1 MQDKIAQEV
10 QDALTATP
18 EEINF
23 EQLQNENSSP
33 LNQPVIEKDIG
44 GERPVETDEEKQ
56 KSWNVWKPEQEHK
69 TLDELEPG
77 RSGNTQTDFRTK
89 VEAKVE
95 KEKEQEP
102 LDAPEQ
108 EINGNGFDT
117 ETDETLTDQDFEVPL
132 AQANQAADAILG
144 MSNNVLAVGG
154 GYFVKIRKHQEF
166 YEFEEIIQVVDQQNE
181 KNVERIKLD
190 KEDQALL
197 RPLLA
202 QVLRKKAK
210 KLTPEQ
216 QLMGAVISILMKKAQ
231 VVMEVRAENS
241 LLENRILD
249 IVRQEKGESEIE
261 DIEEEDEKEDVS
273 DGTDS
278 AFAKSSVRDSR
289 PQGEQSVKAEVEK
302 VTAARRTNSDLGN
315 IPISNASEPA
325 IDGKMARIEAASE
338 TSNAMPQSTYSGDAG
353 YSKSKKRKASKPVI
367 SDFHWLLGSWKNPTE
382 NGFSYEKWEITGK
395 KSLAANGYLIQGKD
409 TIFIEKMELKQVRNK
424 VFYITN
430 VAVNKTILKFEI
442 SPG

>member
-10 QDALTATP
+10 QDALTASP
-18 EEINF
+18 EDISF
-23 EQLQNENSSP
+23 EQLQNEDSSP

-44 GERPVETDEEKQ
+44 GERPVETEEEKQ
-56 KSWNVWKPEQEHK
+56 KSWNVWKPEKDVK
-69 TLDELEPG
+69 TIDELEPG
-77 RSGNTQTDFRTK
+77 RSGNTQTDFRST
-89 VEAKVE
+89 VEENVL
-95 KEKEQEP
+95 KEKAQEP

-108 EINGNGFDT
+108 EINGNGFESQEEDAV
-117 ETDETLTDQDFEVPL
+117 TDADFQVPL

-154 GYFVKIRKHQEF
+154 GYFVKVKKHQEF

-231 VVMEVRAENS
+231 MVMEVRAENS

-249 IVRQEKGESEIE
+249 IVRQEKGYSDQDEDEEAIDDVSESEQGSGNAEVYTERSRSTKADYQNSQTEKEHNRKAKEEKPQEASTIQ
-261 DIEEEDEKEDVS
+261 DIEAEEVDEDLPILEVAAEQKPED
-273 DGTDS
+273 
-278 AFAKSSVRDSR
+278 
-289 PQGEQSVKAEVEK
+289 
-302 VTAARRTNSDLGN
+302 
-315 IPISNASEPA
+315 
-325 IDGKMARIEAASE
+325 
-338 TSNAMPQSTYSGDAG
+338 
-353 YSKSKKRKASKPVI
+353 
-367 SDFHWLLGSWKNPTE
+367 
-382 NGFSYEKWEITGK
+382 
-395 KSLAANGYLIQGKD
+395 
-409 TIFIEKMELKQVRNK
+409 
-424 VFYITN
+424 
-430 VAVNKTILKFEI
+430 
-442 SPG
+442 

>member
-1 MQDKIAQEV
+1 MQDNIAKEV
-10 QDALTATP
+10 QDALTASP

-23 EQLQNENSSP
+23 EQLQNEDSSP

-44 GERPVETDEEKQ
+44 GERPVETEEEKQ

-77 RSGNTQTDFRTK
+77 RSGNTQTDFRSN
-89 VEAKVE
+89 VEANLE
-95 KEKEQEP
+95 KEKAQEP

-108 EINGNGFDT
+108 DINGNGFDT
-117 ETDETLTDQDFEVPL
+117 DVDETVTDQDFEVPL

-166 YEFEEIIQVVDQQNE
+166 YEFEEIIQVVDQQND

-249 IVRQEKGESEIE
+249 IVRQEKGDTEID
-261 DIEEEDEKEDVS
+261 DIEEDVIDNDES
-273 DGTDS
+273 DSSNS
-278 AFAKSSVRDSR
+278 AFAKAEPKQEPVQRKVNKLEPTIQDI
-289 PQGEQSVKAEVEK
+289 EVEE
-302 VTAARRTNSDLGN
+302 VDDD
-315 IPISNASEPA
+315 IPIIDVAEEPQNN
-325 IDGKMARIEAASE
+325 S
-338 TSNAMPQSTYSGDAG
+338 
-353 YSKSKKRKASKPVI
+353 
-367 SDFHWLLGSWKNPTE
+367 
-382 NGFSYEKWEITGK
+382 
-395 KSLAANGYLIQGKD
+395 
-409 TIFIEKMELKQVRNK
+409 
-424 VFYITN
+424 
-430 VAVNKTILKFEI
+430 
-442 SPG
+442 

>member
-1 MQDKIAQEV
+1 MQDNIAKEV
-10 QDALTATP
+10 QEALTASP

-23 EQLQNENSSP
+23 EQLQNEDSSP

-44 GERPVETDEEKQ
+44 GECPVETEEEKQ

-77 RSGNTQTDFRTK
+77 RSGNTQTDFRST
-89 VEAKVE
+89 VEANVE
-95 KEKEQEP
+95 KEKAQEP

-108 EINGNGFDT
+108 DINGNGFDT
-117 ETDETLTDQDFEVPL
+117 EADETVTDQDFEVPL

-166 YEFEEIIQVVDQQNE
+166 YEFEEIIQVVDQQND
-181 KNVERIKLD
+181 KNVECIKLD

-231 VVMEVRAENS
+231 VVMEVRAENN

-249 IVRQEKGESEIE
+249 IVRQEKGETEID
-261 DIEEEDEKEDVS
+261 DIEEDVIDNDES
-273 DGTDS
+273 DSSNS

-289 PQGEQSVKAEVEK
+289 PQRERSAKAEPKQEPVQRK
-302 VTAARRTNSDLGN
+302 VTKKEPTIQDIEVEEVDDD
-315 IPISNASEPA
+315 IPIIDVAEEPQNN
-325 IDGKMARIEAASE
+325 S
-338 TSNAMPQSTYSGDAG
+338 
-353 YSKSKKRKASKPVI
+353 
-367 SDFHWLLGSWKNPTE
+367 
-382 NGFSYEKWEITGK
+382 
-395 KSLAANGYLIQGKD
+395 
-409 TIFIEKMELKQVRNK
+409 
-424 VFYITN
+424 
-430 VAVNKTILKFEI
+430 
-442 SPG
+442 

>member
-23 EQLQNENSSP
+23 EQLQNEDSSP

-44 GERPVETDEEKQ
+44 GERPVDADEEKQ

-89 VEAKVE
+89 VEAKFE
-95 KEKEQEP
+95 KEKAQEP

-117 ETDETLTDQDFEVPL
+117 EADETVTDQHFEVPL

-166 YEFEEIIQVVDQQNE
+166 YEFEEIIQVVDQQND

-249 IVRQEKGESEIE
+249 IVRQEKGETEIE
-261 DIEEEDEKEDVS
+261 DVEEEDENKDVS

-278 AFAKSSVRDSR
+278 AFAK
-289 PQGEQSVKAEVEK
+289 AEVEK
-302 VTAARRTNSDLGN
+302 EIKPKLTIQDIEVEEVDDD
-315 IPISNASEPA
+315 IPIIDVAEEPQNN
-325 IDGKMARIEAASE
+325 S
-338 TSNAMPQSTYSGDAG
+338 
-353 YSKSKKRKASKPVI
+353 
-367 SDFHWLLGSWKNPTE
+367 
-382 NGFSYEKWEITGK
+382 
-395 KSLAANGYLIQGKD
+395 
-409 TIFIEKMELKQVRNK
+409 
-424 VFYITN
+424 
-430 VAVNKTILKFEI
+430 
-442 SPG
+442 

>member
-23 EQLQNENSSP
+23 EQLQNEDSSP

-77 RSGNTQTDFRTK
+77 RSGNIQTDFRTK

-95 KEKEQEP
+95 KEKAQEP

-108 EINGNGFDT
+108 DINGNGFDT
-117 ETDETLTDQDFEVPL
+117 EADETVTDQDFEVPL

-249 IVRQEKGESEIE
+249 IVRQEKGETEIE
-261 DIEEEDEKEDVS
+261 DIEEEDENKDN
-273 DGTDS
+273 TDS
-278 AFAKSSVRDSR
+278 SDYAFAKAQPEKHTKPEPTIQDI
-289 PQGEQSVKAEVEK
+289 EVEE
-302 VTAARRTNSDLGN
+302 VDDD
-315 IPISNASEPA
+315 IPIIDVAEEPQ
-325 IDGKMARIEAASE
+325 
-338 TSNAMPQSTYSGDAG
+338 NN
-353 YSKSKKRKASKPVI
+353 
-367 SDFHWLLGSWKNPTE
+367 L
-382 NGFSYEKWEITGK
+382 
-395 KSLAANGYLIQGKD
+395 
-409 TIFIEKMELKQVRNK
+409 
-424 VFYITN
+424 
-430 VAVNKTILKFEI
+430 
-442 SPG
+442 

>member
-23 EQLQNENSSP
+23 EQLQNEDSSP

-95 KEKEQEP
+95 KEKAQEP

-108 EINGNGFDT
+108 EINGNGFNAEADQT
-117 ETDETLTDQDFEVPL
+117 ITNQDFEVPL

-144 MSNNVLAVGG
+144 MSNNMLAVGG
-154 GYFVKIRKHQEF
+154 GYFVKIKKHQEF
-166 YEFEEIIQVVDQQNE
+166 YEFEEIIQVVDQQND
-181 KNVERIKLD
+181 KNIERIKLD

-216 QLMGAVISILMKKAQ
+216 QLMGAVVSILMKKAQ

-241 LLENRILD
+241 LLEHRILD
-249 IVRQEKGESEIE
+249 IVRQEKGETEIE
-261 DIEEEDEKEDVS
+261 NLEDKAVS
-273 DGTDS
+273 DVENNEATVT
-278 AFAKSSVRDSR
+278 KSSLRDSR
-289 PQGEQSVKAEVEK
+289 SQVQHSVKIESENSTKPEPNVQDIVVEK
-302 VTAARRTNSDLGN
+302 VDRDLVVLE
-315 IPISNASEPA
+315 SS
-325 IDGKMARIEAASE
+325 GKQKPEA
-338 TSNAMPQSTYSGDAG
+338 
-353 YSKSKKRKASKPVI
+353 
-367 SDFHWLLGSWKNPTE
+367 
-382 NGFSYEKWEITGK
+382 
-395 KSLAANGYLIQGKD
+395 
-409 TIFIEKMELKQVRNK
+409 
-424 VFYITN
+424 
-430 VAVNKTILKFEI
+430 
-442 SPG
+442 

>member
-23 EQLQNENSSP
+23 EQLQNEDSSP

-69 TLDELEPG
+69 TLHELEPG

-95 KEKEQEP
+95 KEKAQEP

-108 EINGNGFDT
+108 EINGNEFDT
-117 ETDETLTDQDFEVPL
+117 EADETVTDQDFEVPL

-241 LLENRILD
+241 LLENRIID
-249 IVRQEKGESEIE
+249 IVRQEKGETEIE
-261 DIEEEDEKEDVS
+261 DIEEEDENEDVS

-278 AFAKSSVRDSR
+278 AFAK
-289 PQGEQSVKAEVEK
+289 AEVEK
-302 VTAARRTNSDLGN
+302 EIKPELTIQDIEVEEVDDD
-315 IPISNASEPA
+315 IPITDVAEEPQNN
-325 IDGKMARIEAASE
+325 S
-338 TSNAMPQSTYSGDAG
+338 
-353 YSKSKKRKASKPVI
+353 
-367 SDFHWLLGSWKNPTE
+367 
-382 NGFSYEKWEITGK
+382 
-395 KSLAANGYLIQGKD
+395 
-409 TIFIEKMELKQVRNK
+409 
-424 VFYITN
+424 
-430 VAVNKTILKFEI
+430 
-442 SPG
+442 

>member
-1 MQDKIAQEV
+1 MQDTIAQEV
-10 QDALTATP
+10 QDALTASP

-23 EQLQNENSSP
+23 EQLQNEDSSP

-44 GERPVETDEEKQ
+44 GERPVETEEEKQ

-77 RSGNTQTDFRTK
+77 RSGNTQTDFRSS

-95 KEKEQEP
+95 KEKAREP

-108 EINGNGFDT
+108 DINGNGFDA
-117 ETDETLTDQDFEVPL
+117 DEDDTVTDQDFEVPL

-154 GYFVKIRKHQEF
+154 GYFVKIKKHQEF
-166 YEFEEIIQVVDQQNE
+166 YEFEEIIQVVDEQNN

-231 VVMEVRAENS
+231 IVLEVRAENN

-249 IVRQEKGESEIE
+249 IVRQEKGETEVD
-261 DIEEEDEKEDVS
+261 DIEEEDSEEVKNNDEY
-273 DGTDS
+273 
-278 AFAKSSVRDSR
+278 AFAK
-289 PQGEQSVKAEVEK
+289 AESEEEPLKQK
-302 VTAARRTNSDLGN
+302 VSKPESTIED
-315 IPISNASEPA
+315 
-325 IDGKMARIEAASE
+325 IEAE
-338 TSNAMPQSTYSGDAG
+338 EVDEDLPILEVGEEPQNNS
-353 YSKSKKRKASKPVI
+353 
-367 SDFHWLLGSWKNPTE
+367 
-382 NGFSYEKWEITGK
+382 
-395 KSLAANGYLIQGKD
+395 
-409 TIFIEKMELKQVRNK
+409 
-424 VFYITN
+424 
-430 VAVNKTILKFEI
+430 
-442 SPG
+442 

>member
-1 MQDKIAQEV
+1 MQDTIAQEV
-10 QDALTATP
+10 QDALTASP

-23 EQLQNENSSP
+23 EQLQNEDSSP

-44 GERPVETDEEKQ
+44 GERPVETEEEKQ
-56 KSWNVWKPEQEHK
+56 KSWNVWKPDQEHK

-77 RSGNTQTDFRTK
+77 RSGNTQIDFRSS

-95 KEKEQEP
+95 KEKAREP

-108 EINGNGFDT
+108 DINGNGFDT
-117 ETDETLTDQDFEVPL
+117 EVDETVTDQDFEVPL

-154 GYFVKIRKHQEF
+154 GYFVKITKHQEF
-166 YEFEEIIQVVDQQNE
+166 YEFEEIIQVLDEQNN

-231 VVMEVRAENS
+231 IVLEVRAENN

-249 IVRQEKGESEIE
+249 IVRQEKGETGID
-261 DIEEEDEKEDVS
+261 DIEEEDSEEKENNDEY
-273 DGTDS
+273 
-278 AFAKSSVRDSR
+278 AFAKAKVEPKPKEETLQEQMNKPDSSIED
-289 PQGEQSVKAEVEK
+289 
-302 VTAARRTNSDLGN
+302 
-315 IPISNASEPA
+315 
-325 IDGKMARIEAASE
+325 IEAE
-338 TSNAMPQSTYSGDAG
+338 EVDEDLPILEVTEEPQNNS
-353 YSKSKKRKASKPVI
+353 
-367 SDFHWLLGSWKNPTE
+367 
-382 NGFSYEKWEITGK
+382 
-395 KSLAANGYLIQGKD
+395 
-409 TIFIEKMELKQVRNK
+409 
-424 VFYITN
+424 
-430 VAVNKTILKFEI
+430 
-442 SPG
+442 

>member
-1 MQDKIAQEV
+1 MQDNIAKEV
-10 QDALTATP
+10 QEALTASP

-23 EQLQNENSSP
+23 EQLQNEDSSP

-44 GERPVETDEEKQ
+44 GERPVETEEEKQ

-77 RSGNTQTDFRTK
+77 RSGNTQTDFRST
-89 VEAKVE
+89 VEANVE
-95 KEKEQEP
+95 KEKAQEP

-108 EINGNGFDT
+108 DINGNGFDT
-117 ETDETLTDQDFEVPL
+117 EADETVTDQDFEVPL

-166 YEFEEIIQVVDQQNE
+166 YEFEEIIQVVDQQNDR
-181 KNVERIKLD
+181 NVERIKLD

-249 IVRQEKGESEIE
+249 IVRQEKGETEVDDIEDDNINNDESDSSNSAFAKAEPKQDPVQRKVNKPEPSIE
-261 DIEEEDEKEDVS
+261 DIEVEEVDD
-273 DGTDS
+273 D
-278 AFAKSSVRDSR
+278 
-289 PQGEQSVKAEVEK
+289 
-302 VTAARRTNSDLGN
+302 
-315 IPISNASEPA
+315 IPIIDVAEEPQNN
-325 IDGKMARIEAASE
+325 S
-338 TSNAMPQSTYSGDAG
+338 
-353 YSKSKKRKASKPVI
+353 
-367 SDFHWLLGSWKNPTE
+367 
-382 NGFSYEKWEITGK
+382 
-395 KSLAANGYLIQGKD
+395 
-409 TIFIEKMELKQVRNK
+409 
-424 VFYITN
+424 
-430 VAVNKTILKFEI
+430 
-442 SPG
+442 

>member
-23 EQLQNENSSP
+23 EQLQNEDSSP

-44 GERPVETDEEKQ
+44 GERPVDADEEKQ

-117 ETDETLTDQDFEVPL
+117 EADETAADQDFEVPL

-166 YEFEEIIQVVDQQNE
+166 YEFEEIIQVVDQQND

-249 IVRQEKGESEIE
+249 IVRQEKGETEIE
-261 DIEEEDEKEDVS
+261 DVEEEDENKDVS

-278 AFAKSSVRDSR
+278 AFAK
-289 PQGEQSVKAEVEK
+289 AEVEK
-302 VTAARRTNSDLGN
+302 EIKPKLTIQDIEVEEVDDD
-315 IPISNASEPA
+315 IPIIDVAEEPQNN
-325 IDGKMARIEAASE
+325 S
-338 TSNAMPQSTYSGDAG
+338 
-353 YSKSKKRKASKPVI
+353 
-367 SDFHWLLGSWKNPTE
+367 
-382 NGFSYEKWEITGK
+382 
-395 KSLAANGYLIQGKD
+395 
-409 TIFIEKMELKQVRNK
+409 
-424 VFYITN
+424 
-430 VAVNKTILKFEI
+430 
-442 SPG
+442 

>member
-23 EQLQNENSSP
+23 EQLQNEDSSP

-44 GERPVETDEEKQ
+44 GERPVETEEEKQ

-117 ETDETLTDQDFEVPL
+117 EADETVTDQDFEVPL

-166 YEFEEIIQVVDQQNE
+166 YEFEEIIQVVDQQND

-202 QVLRKKAK
+202 QVLRRKAK

-249 IVRQEKGESEIE
+249 IVRQEKVETEVE
-261 DIEEEDEKEDVS
+261 DIKEEDENEDVS

-289 PQGEQSVKAEVEK
+289 PQGERSVKAQPEQEPLQKKVNKPEPTIQDIEVEE
-302 VTAARRTNSDLGN
+302 VDDD
-315 IPISNASEPA
+315 IPIIDVAEEPQNN
-325 IDGKMARIEAASE
+325 S
-338 TSNAMPQSTYSGDAG
+338 
-353 YSKSKKRKASKPVI
+353 
-367 SDFHWLLGSWKNPTE
+367 
-382 NGFSYEKWEITGK
+382 
-395 KSLAANGYLIQGKD
+395 
-409 TIFIEKMELKQVRNK
+409 
-424 VFYITN
+424 
-430 VAVNKTILKFEI
+430 
-442 SPG
+442 

>member
-23 EQLQNENSSP
+23 EQLQNEDSSP

-44 GERPVETDEEKQ
+44 GERPVESEDEKQ

-95 KEKEQEP
+95 KEKAQEP

-117 ETDETLTDQDFEVPL
+117 EADETVTDQDFEVPL

-166 YEFEEIIQVVDQQNE
+166 YEFEEIIQVVDQQND

-249 IVRQEKGESEIE
+249 IVRQEKGETEID
-261 DIEEEDEKEDVS
+261 DIEEDDINNDERDNSK
-273 DGTDS
+273 S
-278 AFAKSSVRDSR
+278 AFAKAEPKQEPLQKKVNKPEPTIQDI
-289 PQGEQSVKAEVEK
+289 EVEE
-302 VTAARRTNSDLGN
+302 VDDD
-315 IPISNASEPA
+315 IPIIDVAEEPQNN
-325 IDGKMARIEAASE
+325 S
-338 TSNAMPQSTYSGDAG
+338 
-353 YSKSKKRKASKPVI
+353 
-367 SDFHWLLGSWKNPTE
+367 
-382 NGFSYEKWEITGK
+382 
-395 KSLAANGYLIQGKD
+395 
-409 TIFIEKMELKQVRNK
+409 
-424 VFYITN
+424 
-430 VAVNKTILKFEI
+430 
-442 SPG
+442 

>member
-23 EQLQNENSSP
+23 EQLQNEDSSP

-44 GERPVETDEEKQ
+44 GERPVETEEEKQ

-95 KEKEQEP
+95 KEKEQES

-117 ETDETLTDQDFEVPL
+117 EADETVTDQDFEVPL

-166 YEFEEIIQVVDQQNE
+166 YEFEEIIQVVDQQND

-202 QVLRKKAK
+202 QVLRRKAK

-249 IVRQEKGESEIE
+249 IVRQEKVETEVE
-261 DIEEEDEKEDVS
+261 DIKEEDENEDVS

-289 PQGEQSVKAEVEK
+289 PQGERSVKAQPEQEPLQKKVNKPEPTIQDIEVEE
-302 VTAARRTNSDLGN
+302 VDDD
-315 IPISNASEPA
+315 IPIIDVAEEPQNN
-325 IDGKMARIEAASE
+325 S
-338 TSNAMPQSTYSGDAG
+338 
-353 YSKSKKRKASKPVI
+353 
-367 SDFHWLLGSWKNPTE
+367 
-382 NGFSYEKWEITGK
+382 
-395 KSLAANGYLIQGKD
+395 
-409 TIFIEKMELKQVRNK
+409 
-424 VFYITN
+424 
-430 VAVNKTILKFEI
+430 
-442 SPG
+442 

>member
-23 EQLQNENSSP
+23 EQLQNEDSSP

-44 GERPVETDEEKQ
+44 GERPVETEEEKQ

-117 ETDETLTDQDFEVPL
+117 EADETVTDQDFEVPL

-166 YEFEEIIQVVDQQNE
+166 YEFEEIIQVVDQQND

-231 VVMEVRAENS
+231 VVMEVRAENNI
-241 LLENRILD
+241 LEERILD
-249 IVRQEKGESEIE
+249 IIPNNIHQCVPLYIGSRLDVETAEKFFN
-261 DIEEEDEKEDVS
+261 D
-273 DGTDS
+273 
-278 AFAKSSVRDSR
+278 
-289 PQGEQSVKAEVEK
+289 
-302 VTAARRTNSDLGN
+302 
-315 IPISNASEPA
+315 
-325 IDGKMARIEAASE
+325 
-338 TSNAMPQSTYSGDAG
+338 
-353 YSKSKKRKASKPVI
+353 
-367 SDFHWLLGSWKNPTE
+367 
-382 NGFSYEKWEITGK
+382 
-395 KSLAANGYLIQGKD
+395 
-409 TIFIEKMELKQVRNK
+409 
-424 VFYITN
+424 
-430 VAVNKTILKFEI
+430 
-442 SPG
+442 

>member
-23 EQLQNENSSP
+23 EQLQNEDSSP

-44 GERPVETDEEKQ
+44 GERPVDADEEKQ

-95 KEKEQEP
+95 KEKEQES

-117 ETDETLTDQDFEVPL
+117 EADETVTDQDFEVPL

-166 YEFEEIIQVVDQQNE
+166 YEFEEIIQVVDQQND

-202 QVLRKKAK
+202 QVLRRKAK

-241 LLENRILD
+241 LLENRIID
-249 IVRQEKGESEIE
+249 IVRQEKGETEIE
-261 DIEEEDEKEDVS
+261 DIEEEDENEDVS

-289 PQGEQSVKAEVEK
+289 PQGERSVKAQPEQEPLQKKVNKPEPTIQDIEVEE
-302 VTAARRTNSDLGN
+302 VDDD
-315 IPISNASEPA
+315 IPIIDVAEEPQNN
-325 IDGKMARIEAASE
+325 S
-338 TSNAMPQSTYSGDAG
+338 
-353 YSKSKKRKASKPVI
+353 
-367 SDFHWLLGSWKNPTE
+367 
-382 NGFSYEKWEITGK
+382 
-395 KSLAANGYLIQGKD
+395 
-409 TIFIEKMELKQVRNK
+409 
-424 VFYITN
+424 
-430 VAVNKTILKFEI
+430 
-442 SPG
+442 

>member
-1 MQDKIAQEV
+1 MQDNIAKEV
-10 QDALTATP
+10 QEALTASP

-23 EQLQNENSSP
+23 EQLQNEDSSP

-44 GERPVETDEEKQ
+44 GERPVDTDEEKQ

-77 RSGNTQTDFRTK
+77 RSGNTQTDFRST
-89 VEAKVE
+89 VEANVE
-95 KEKEQEP
+95 KEKAQEP

-108 EINGNGFDT
+108 DINGNGFDT
-117 ETDETLTDQDFEVPL
+117 EADDTVTDQDFEVPL

-166 YEFEEIIQVVDQQNE
+166 YEFEEIIQVVDQQND
-181 KNVERIKLD
+181 KNVKRIKLD

-249 IVRQEKGESEIE
+249 IVRQEKGETEVD
-261 DIEEEDEKEDVS
+261 DIEEDNINNDERDNS
-273 DGTDS
+273 NS
-278 AFAKSSVRDSR
+278 AFAKAEPKQEPVQRKVTEKEPTIQDI
-289 PQGEQSVKAEVEK
+289 EVEE
-302 VTAARRTNSDLGN
+302 VDDD
-315 IPISNASEPA
+315 IPIIDVAEEPQNN
-325 IDGKMARIEAASE
+325 S
-338 TSNAMPQSTYSGDAG
+338 
-353 YSKSKKRKASKPVI
+353 
-367 SDFHWLLGSWKNPTE
+367 
-382 NGFSYEKWEITGK
+382 
-395 KSLAANGYLIQGKD
+395 
-409 TIFIEKMELKQVRNK
+409 
-424 VFYITN
+424 
-430 VAVNKTILKFEI
+430 
-442 SPG
+442 

>member
-23 EQLQNENSSP
+23 EQLQNEDSSP

-95 KEKEQEP
+95 KEKAQEP

-117 ETDETLTDQDFEVPL
+117 EADETVTDQDFEVPL

-166 YEFEEIIQVVDQQNE
+166 YEFEEIIQVVDQQND

-249 IVRQEKGESEIE
+249 IVRQEKGETEIE
-261 DIEEEDEKEDVS
+261 DIEEEDENEDVT

-289 PQGEQSVKAEVEK
+289 PQGERSVKAQPEQ
-302 VTAARRTNSDLGN
+302 
-315 IPISNASEPA
+315 EPLQ
-325 IDGKMARIEAASE
+325 R
-338 TSNAMPQSTYSGDAG
+338 
-353 YSKSKKRKASKPVI
+353 KRK
-367 SDFHWLLGSWKNPTE
+367 
-382 NGFSYEKWEITGK
+382 
-395 KSLAANGYLIQGKD
+395 
-409 TIFIEKMELKQVRNK
+409 
-424 VFYITN
+424 
-430 VAVNKTILKFEI
+430 
-442 SPG
+442 

>member
-1 MQDKIAQEV
+1 MQDNIAKEV
-10 QDALTATP
+10 QEALTASP

-23 EQLQNENSSP
+23 EQLQNEDSSP

-44 GERPVETDEEKQ
+44 GERPVETEEEKQ

-77 RSGNTQTDFRTK
+77 GNGNTQIDFRSS

-95 KEKEQEP
+95 KEKAQEP

-108 EINGNGFDT
+108 DINGNGFDT
-117 ETDETLTDQDFEVPL
+117 EADETVTDQDFEVPL

-166 YEFEEIIQVVDQQNE
+166 YEFEEIIQVVDQQND

-249 IVRQEKGESEIE
+249 IVRQEKGETEVD
-261 DIEEEDEKEDVS
+261 DIEEEDENNDA
-273 DGTDS
+273 TDS
-278 AFAKSSVRDSR
+278 TDYAFAKAEPKQEPVQRKVTEKESTIQDI
-289 PQGEQSVKAEVEK
+289 EVEE
-302 VTAARRTNSDLGN
+302 VDDD
-315 IPISNASEPA
+315 IPIIDVAEEPQNN
-325 IDGKMARIEAASE
+325 S
-338 TSNAMPQSTYSGDAG
+338 
-353 YSKSKKRKASKPVI
+353 
-367 SDFHWLLGSWKNPTE
+367 
-382 NGFSYEKWEITGK
+382 
-395 KSLAANGYLIQGKD
+395 
-409 TIFIEKMELKQVRNK
+409 
-424 VFYITN
+424 
-430 VAVNKTILKFEI
+430 
-442 SPG
+442 

>member
-1 MQDKIAQEV
+1 MQDNIAKEV
-10 QDALTATP
+10 QDALTASP

-23 EQLQNENSSP
+23 EQLQNEDSSP

-44 GERPVETDEEKQ
+44 GERPMETEEEKQ

-77 RSGNTQTDFRTK
+77 RSGNTQIDFRSS
-89 VEAKVE
+89 VEANVE
-95 KEKEQEP
+95 KEKAQEP

-108 EINGNGFDT
+108 DINGNGFDT
-117 ETDETLTDQDFEVPL
+117 DAHETVTDQDFEVPL

-166 YEFEEIIQVVDQQNE
+166 YEFEEIIQVVDEQNT

-216 QLMGAVISILMKKAQ
+216 QLMGAVISILMRKAQ
-231 VVMEVRAENS
+231 VVMEVRTENS

-249 IVRQEKGESEIE
+249 IVRQEKRETEV
-261 DIEEEDEKEDVS
+261 DDVEEDDRDNDDIDRS
-273 DGTDS
+273 NS
-278 AFAKSSVRDSR
+278 AFAK
-289 PQGEQSVKAEVEK
+289 AEPKQEPE
-302 VTAARRTNSDLGN
+302 
-315 IPISNASEPA
+315 PI
-325 IDGKMARIEAASE
+325 IKDIEAEEVDEDLPILEVAE
-338 TSNAMPQSTYSGDAG
+338 EPQNNS
-353 YSKSKKRKASKPVI
+353 
-367 SDFHWLLGSWKNPTE
+367 
-382 NGFSYEKWEITGK
+382 
-395 KSLAANGYLIQGKD
+395 
-409 TIFIEKMELKQVRNK
+409 
-424 VFYITN
+424 
-430 VAVNKTILKFEI
+430 
-442 SPG
+442 

>member
-18 EEINF
+18 EQISF
-23 EQLQNENSSP
+23 EQLQNEDSSP

-44 GERPVETDEEKQ
+44 GERPVETEEEKQ
-56 KSWNVWKPEQEHK
+56 KSWNVWKPEKDVK
-69 TLDELEPG
+69 TIDELEPD
-77 RSGNTQTDFRTK
+77 RSGNTQTDFRST
-89 VEAKVE
+89 VEENVQ
-95 KEKEQEP
+95 KEKAQEP

-108 EINGNGFDT
+108 EINGNDFDT
-117 ETDETLTDQDFEVPL
+117 QKEDAVTDEDFQVPL

-154 GYFVKIRKHQEF
+154 GYFVKVKKHQEF

-231 VVMEVRAENS
+231 IVMEVRAENS

-249 IVRQEKGESEIE
+249 IVRQEKGYSDQDEDDEAIDDVSANEQDSDNVFAKADYQESQTAKERNCNVKE
-261 DIEEEDEKEDVS
+261 EKPEEASTFQDIEAEEVDDDLPILEVAE
-273 DGTDS
+273 
-278 AFAKSSVRDSR
+278 
-289 PQGEQSVKAEVEK
+289 EQK
-302 VTAARRTNSDLGN
+302 
-315 IPISNASEPA
+315 P
-325 IDGKMARIEAASE
+325 EA
-338 TSNAMPQSTYSGDAG
+338 
-353 YSKSKKRKASKPVI
+353 
-367 SDFHWLLGSWKNPTE
+367 
-382 NGFSYEKWEITGK
+382 
-395 KSLAANGYLIQGKD
+395 
-409 TIFIEKMELKQVRNK
+409 
-424 VFYITN
+424 
-430 VAVNKTILKFEI
+430 
-442 SPG
+442 